1 MLTFQK
7 DKVFGR
13 VYVAK
18 DISVGRF
25 EMKNFSALSAHF
37 PNIIMEIFFVLQAH
51 IRNLNPKIFRASRKH
66 IHCIP
71 RITNKSSTNFSSAIY
86 TRNCLKHSAYQ
97 LFCAIRGFANEI
109 FRRKFWVLKWPS
121 AERKTF

>member
-25 EMKNFSALSAHF
+25 EMTKFSALSAHF
-37 PNIIMEIFFVLQAH
+37 PNIMVEIFFVLHAH
-51 IRNLNPKIFRASRKH
+51 ICNLNPKIFRAS
-66 IHCIP
+66 P
-71 RITNKSSTNFSSAIY
+71 DNS
-86 TRNCLKHSAYQ
+86 L
-97 LFCAIRGFANEI
+97 G
-109 FRRKFWVLKWPS
+109 
-121 AERKTF
+121 